1 MSEEIKLTPEQVEA
15 EMIEREALL
24 QKNLGVYAEFFQLY
38 IVRFNNQALAMD
50 KKGLLRLIDSLV
62 GSEFND
68 SKDISKVLS
77 YAKNLNVKSI
87 LRSLRNAFEEG
98 LEREK
103 ADIKQYSKS
112 EEKFFSLFSSLLSN
126 KYIRSIQSVDRD
138 VPPKVIEEVIKHT
151 HDQKEFNKRQRV
163 EKDAFATG
171 NMLMYTKSMMVSYTV
186 IEYMQENELKLN
198 EEGK

>member
-1 MSEEIKLTPEQVEA
+1 MSEEIKFTPEQVEA
-15 EMIEREALL
+15 EMLEREALL

-68 SKDISKVLS
+68 SKDISKLLG
-77 YAKNLNVKSI
+77 YAKNLNVKSL
-87 LRSLRNAFEEG
+87 LRSVRNAFEEG

-103 ADIKQYSKS
+103 VDIKQYSKS
-112 EEKFFSLFSSLLSN
+112 EEKFFTLFSSLLSN

-138 VPPKVIEEVIKHT
+138 VPPKVIEEVVKHT
-151 HDQKEFNKRQRV
+151 HDLKEFNKREKV
-163 EKDAFATG
+163 EKDAFSTG
-171 NMLMYTKSMMVSYTV
+171 NMLMYTKSMMVNYTV

-198 EEGK
+198 EKGK

>member
-15 EMIEREALL
+15 EMVERELLL

-38 IVRFNNQALAMD
+38 IVRFNNQALMID
-50 KKGLLRLIDSLV
+50 KKGLLRLIASLT

-68 SKDISKVLS
+68 SKDLNKVLV

-103 ADIKQYSKS
+103 EDIIQCSKS
-112 EEKFFSLFSSLLSN
+112 ETKFFNLLKDLLAN
-126 KYIRSIQSVDRD
+126 KYIKSIQSVDRD
-138 VPPKVIEEVIKHT
+138 VPPKVIEEVVKHT
-151 HDQKEFNKRQRV
+151 HNVTEFNKRKKV
-163 EKDAFATG
+163 EKDAFSTG
-171 NMLMYTKSMMVSYTV
+171 NMLMYTKSMMVNYTV
-186 IEYMQENELKLN
+186 IEYLQENELKLK
-198 EEGK
+198 EEGI